1 VKGARG
7 VATRDAGGI
16 IQNAVSGV
24 AAGAHVTGASSPD
37 TQAANERDTVRRV
50 ALGSDHGGFDA
61 KEKIKAF
68 LKTIGYHV
76 TDVGAFN
83 KDAVDY
89 PDLALKVAKKVAS
102 GECDRGIM
110 IDGAGIGSC
119 MACNKVKGIRA
130 AMCYNVK
137 TVVNS
142 REHNNANVLTLGGPL
157 HSDEELYQMTKVWL
171 ETRFAGGRHW
181 PRVNKIMAIERG

>member
-1 VKGARG
+1 MKGAPG
-7 VATRDAGGI
+7 VAMSDASGIIKNPISGIAGGP
-16 IQNAVSGV
+16 QESGPL
-24 AAGAHVTGASSPD
+24 T
-37 TQAANERDTVRRV
+37 ANEKDTVRRV

-68 LKTIGYHV
+68 LKIIGYHV
-76 TDVGAFN
+76 ADVGAFS

-89 PDLALKVAKKVAS
+89 PDFALKVAKKVAS

-137 TVVNS
+137 TVINS
-142 REHNNANVLTLGGPL
+142 REHNNP
-157 HSDEELYQMTKVWL
+157 
-171 ETRFAGGRHW
+171 
-181 PRVNKIMAIERG
+181 